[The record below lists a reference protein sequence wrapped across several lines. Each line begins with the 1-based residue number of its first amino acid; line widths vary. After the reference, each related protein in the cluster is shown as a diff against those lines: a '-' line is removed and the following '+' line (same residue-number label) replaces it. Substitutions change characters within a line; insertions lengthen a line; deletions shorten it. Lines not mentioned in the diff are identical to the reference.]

1 MEQNAIVLADGTDA
15 DVIAVAEDPLEIAVQ
30 VFYVRGG
37 RVRGQRGWV
46 ADRVDDAELPELLR
60 RFIIQVYDAEA
71 ADGIP
76 REVLVPQQPDDPR
89 CWWPG

>member
-46 ADRVDDAELPELLR
+46 ADRVDDAELPRAAAPVHHPGLR
-60 RFIIQVYDAEA
+60 PRGVRRHPARGARPA
-71 ADGIP
+71 AA
-76 REVLVPQQPDDPR
+76 
-89 CWWPG
+89 